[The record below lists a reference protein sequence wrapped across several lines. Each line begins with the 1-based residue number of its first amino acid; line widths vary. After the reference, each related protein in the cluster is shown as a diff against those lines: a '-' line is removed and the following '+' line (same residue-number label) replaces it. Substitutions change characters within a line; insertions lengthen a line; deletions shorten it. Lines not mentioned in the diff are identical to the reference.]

1 MIVREAREQ
10 ILRIDVC
17 IVERIAFEKLPAA
30 LSKKMRIFSVFVATN
45 WSPFLLFFG
54 VLWSL
59 VLQSDESEKI
69 VKKMWCSKK
78 MGIVSVFVAAEW
90 SPVFVAFR
98 RFVKFSNGI
107 WRKREN
113 CEENVMFEENGNLF
127 SFCCGWL
134 KHLFVALRRFVNF
147 SDPIW
152 RNWENDEENVMFEEK
167 VRLFSI
173 YCYWSF
179 VVNSFFFI

>member
-1 MIVREAREQ
+1 MWRKCDVRRKWESFQ
-10 ILRIDVC
+10 
-17 IVERIAFEKLPAA
+17 
-30 LSKKMRIFSVFVATN
+30 
-45 WSPFLLFFG
+45 FLLQLSEALFLLLFC

-59 VLQSDESEKI
+59 VMESDKSEKI

-90 SPVFVAFR
+90 RPVFVAFR
-98 RFVKFSNGI
+98 CFVKFSNGI

-167 VRLFSI
+167 VKLFSI
-173 YCYWSF
+173 YCYWCF
-179 VVNSFFFI
+179 VVNSFFLTFRGKHGRSVS

>member
-1 MIVREAREQ
+1 MIVREAAEQ

-17 IVERIAFEKLPAA
+17 IVERIAFEKWPAE
-30 LSKKMRIFSVFVATN
+30 LSKKMQIFSVFVAAN
-45 WSPFLLFFG
+45 WSPFFV

-98 RFVKFSNGI
+98 CFVKFSNGI

-134 KHLFVALRRFVNF
+134 KHLFVVLRRFVNF
-147 SDPIW
+147 SI
-152 RNWENDEENVMFEEK
+152 FIATG
-167 VRLFSI
+167 LL
-173 YCYWSF
+173 F
-179 VVNSFFFI
+179 VVDSFLKTFRGKHGRNVS